1 MKLPRPTRTTL
12 IFSLCLIALA
22 SVLAYENHQLSLV
35 SNDLAA
41 TADKDSLNALL
52 TRLTKVDERL
62 DAVDGKHLVTNDDFR
77 SGQQALSNR
86 IDAVQ
91 AYAKQA
97 TETTQD
103 LSLRV
108 TAAEE
113 QVMVVKASIEMI
125 DIRLQELSKPLTTEP
140 PVVAPPPKP
149 VIRKKPQPAPQ
160 PPPFTVI
167 GIEYRI
173 SRWRALSVRGAIRQ
187 YPAKPDQP
195 DPARRWG
202 HGNWTAPAAM
212 DEGTEPSLLLTLMIS
227 QVGGMKIHNWG

>member
-86 IDAVQ
+86 IDTVQ

-97 TETTQD
+97 TETTHD

-113 QVMVVKASIEMI
+113 QVMVLKASIEMI
-125 DIRLQELSKPLTTEP
+125 EIRLQELSKPLTTEP
-140 PVVAPPPKP
+140 PVIAPPPKP
-149 VIRKKPQPAPQ
+149 VIRKKPPPAPQ

-167 GIEYRI
+167 GIEYRGGE
-173 SRWRALSVRGAIRQ
+173 RFLSVAPPGSTQLSQINLIR
-187 YPAKPDQP
+187 PGDGVTGTSWKLKS
-195 DPARRWG
+195 
-202 HGNWTAPAAM
+202 M
-212 DEGTEPSLLLTLMIS
+212 DGRLAHFEVAGLSRTLTVEP
-227 QVGGMKIHNWG
+227 

>member
-35 SNDLAA
+35 SNDLAS

-52 TRLTKVDERL
+52 TRLAKVDERL

-86 IDAVQ
+86 IDTVQ

-97 TETTQD
+97 TETTHD

-113 QVMVVKASIEMI
+113 QVMVLKASIEMI
-125 DIRLQELSKPLTTEP
+125 DNRLQELSKPQTTEP
-140 PVVAPPPKP
+140 LAAVSPPKTI
-149 VIRKKPQPAPQ
+149 IRKKPPPAPQ

-167 GIEYRI
+167 GIEYRGGE
-173 SRWRALSVRGAIRQ
+173 RFLSVAPPGSTQLSQINLIR
-187 YPAKPDQP
+187 PGD
-195 DPARRWG
+195 G
-202 HGNWTAPAAM
+202 VTGTAWKLKSM
-212 DEGTEPSLLLTLMIS
+212 DGRLAHFEVAGLSRTLTVEP
-227 QVGGMKIHNWG
+227 

>member
-35 SNDLAA
+35 SNNLAS

-52 TRLTKVDERL
+52 TRLAKVDERL

-97 TETTQD
+97 SKTTQD
-103 LSLRV
+103 LSMRV

-113 QVMVVKASIEMI
+113 QVMVLKASIEMI
-125 DIRLQELSKPLTTEP
+125 DIQLQELCNPQASEP
-140 PVVAPPPKP
+140 PMVAPPPKP
-149 VIRKKPQPAPQ
+149 VIRKKPPPAPQ

-167 GIEYRI
+167 GIEYRGGE
-173 SRWRALSVRGAIRQ
+173 RFLSVAPPGSTQLSQINLIR
-187 YPAKPDQP
+187 PGDGVTGTGLPQP
-195 DPARRWG
+195 PW
-202 HGNWTAPAAM
+202 
-212 DEGTEPSLLLTLMIS
+212 
-227 QVGGMKIHNWG
+227 MKVRSPLCCSP

>member
-12 IFSLCLIALA
+12 ILSLCLIALA

-35 SNDLAA
+35 SNDLAS

-52 TRLTKVDERL
+52 TRLAKVDERL
-62 DAVDGKHLVTNDDFR
+62 DAVDGKHLATNDDFR

-125 DIRLQELSKPLTTEP
+125 DIRLQELSKPQASEP

-149 VIRKKPQPAPQ
+149 VIRKKPPPAPQ

-167 GIEYRI
+167 GIEYRGGE
-173 SRWRALSVRGAIRQ
+173 RFLSVAPPGSTQLSQINLIR
-187 YPAKPDQP
+187 PGDGVTGTGLPQP
-195 DPARRWG
+195 PW
-202 HGNWTAPAAM
+202 
-212 DEGTEPSLLLTLMIS
+212 
-227 QVGGMKIHNWG
+227 MKVRSPLCCSP

>member
-35 SNDLAA
+35 SNDLAS

-52 TRLTKVDERL
+52 TRLAKVDERL
-62 DAVDGKHLVTNDDFR
+62 DAVDGKHLATNDDFR

-125 DIRLQELSKPLTTEP
+125 DIRLQELSKPQASEP

-149 VIRKKPQPAPQ
+149 VIRKKPPPAPQ

-167 GIEYRI
+167 GIEYRGGE
-173 SRWRALSVRGAIRQ
+173 RFLSVAPPGSTQLSQINLIR
-187 YPAKPDQP
+187 PGDGVTGTGLPQP
-195 DPARRWG
+195 PW
-202 HGNWTAPAAM
+202 
-212 DEGTEPSLLLTLMIS
+212 
-227 QVGGMKIHNWG
+227 MKVRSPLCCSP

>member
-12 IFSLCLIALA
+12 IFSLCLIALT

-35 SNDLAA
+35 SNNLAS

-52 TRLTKVDERL
+52 TRLAKVDERL
-62 DAVDGKHLVTNDDFR
+62 DAVDGKHFVTNDDFR

-97 TETTQD
+97 SETTQD

-113 QVMVVKASIEMI
+113 QVMVLKASIEMI

-140 PVVAPPPKP
+140 PVIAPLPKP
-149 VIRKKPQPAPQ
+149 VIRKKPPPAPQ

-167 GIEYRI
+167 GIEYRGGE
-173 SRWRALSVRGAIRQ
+173 RFLSVAPPGTTQLSQINLIR
-187 YPAKPDQP
+187 PGDGVTGTSWKLKS
-195 DPARRWG
+195 
-202 HGNWTAPAAM
+202 M
-212 DEGTEPSLLLTLMIS
+212 DGRLAHFEVAGLSRTLTVEP
-227 QVGGMKIHNWG
+227 

>member
-35 SNDLAA
+35 SNDLAS

-52 TRLTKVDERL
+52 TRLAKVDERL

-86 IDAVQ
+86 IDTVQ

-97 TETTQD
+97 TETTHD

-113 QVMVVKASIEMI
+113 QVMVLKASIEMI
-125 DIRLQELSKPLTTEP
+125 DIRLQELSKPQTTEP
-140 PVVAPPPKP
+140 LAAVSPPKTI
-149 VIRKKPQPAPQ
+149 IRKKPPPAPQ

-167 GIEYRI
+167 GIEYRGGE
-173 SRWRALSVRGAIRQ
+173 RFLSVAPPGSTQLSQINLIR
-187 YPAKPDQP
+187 PGDGVTGTGLPQP
-195 DPARRWG
+195 PW
-202 HGNWTAPAAM
+202 
-212 DEGTEPSLLLTLMIS
+212 
-227 QVGGMKIHNWG
+227 MKVRSPLCCSP

>member
-1 MKLPRPTRTTL
+1 MKLPRSTSTTL

-35 SNDLAA
+35 SNYLAS

-52 TRLTKVDERL
+52 TRLAKVDERL

-97 TETTQD
+97 SETTQD

-113 QVMVVKASIEMI
+113 QVMVLKASIEMI
-125 DIRLQELSKPLTTEP
+125 DIRLQELSKPQASEP

-149 VIRKKPQPAPQ
+149 VIRKKPPPAPQ

-167 GIEYRI
+167 GIEYRGGE
-173 SRWRALSVRGAIRQ
+173 RFLSVTPPGSTQLSQINLIR
-187 YPAKPDQP
+187 PGD
-195 DPARRWG
+195 G
-202 HGNWTAPAAM
+202 VTGTAWKLKSM
-212 DEGTEPSLLLTLMIS
+212 DGRLAHFEVAGLPRTLTVEP
-227 QVGGMKIHNWG
+227 

>member
-35 SNDLAA
+35 SNNLAS

-52 TRLTKVDERL
+52 TRLAKVDERL

-86 IDAVQ
+86 IDTVQ

-97 TETTQD
+97 SETTQD

-113 QVMVVKASIEMI
+113 QVKVLKASIEMI
-125 DIRLQELSKPLTTEP
+125 DIRLQELSKPQASEP
-140 PVVAPPPKP
+140 PVIAPPPKP
-149 VIRKKPQPAPQ
+149 VIRKKPPPAPQ
-160 PPPFTVI
+160 PPPFTII
-167 GIEYRI
+167 GIEYRGGE
-173 SRWRALSVRGAIRQ
+173 RFLSVAPPGSTQLSQINLIR
-187 YPAKPDQP
+187 PGDGVTGTSWKLKS
-195 DPARRWG
+195 
-202 HGNWTAPAAM
+202 M
-212 DEGTEPSLLLTLMIS
+212 DGRLAHFEVAGLSRTLTVEP
-227 QVGGMKIHNWG
+227 

>member
-35 SNDLAA
+35 SNDLAS

-52 TRLTKVDERL
+52 TRLAKVDERL
-62 DAVDGKHLVTNDDFR
+62 DAVDGKHLATNDDFR

-86 IDAVQ
+86 IDTVQ

-97 TETTQD
+97 TETTHD

-113 QVMVVKASIEMI
+113 QVMVLKASIEMI
-125 DIRLQELSKPLTTEP
+125 EIRLQELSKPLTTEP
-140 PVVAPPPKP
+140 PVIAPLPKP
-149 VIRKKPQPAPQ
+149 VIRKKPPPAPQ

-167 GIEYRI
+167 GIEYRGGE
-173 SRWRALSVRGAIRQ
+173 RFLSVAPPGSTQLSQINLIR
-187 YPAKPDQP
+187 PGDGVTGTGLPQP
-195 DPARRWG
+195 PW
-202 HGNWTAPAAM
+202 
-212 DEGTEPSLLLTLMIS
+212 
-227 QVGGMKIHNWG
+227 MKVRSPLCCSP

>member
-86 IDAVQ
+86 IDTVQ

-149 VIRKKPQPAPQ
+149 VIRKKPPPAPQ

-167 GIEYRI
+167 GIEYRGGE
-173 SRWRALSVRGAIRQ
+173 RFLSVAPPGSTQLSQINLIR
-187 YPAKPDQP
+187 PGD
-195 DPARRWG
+195 G
-202 HGNWTAPAAM
+202 VTGTAWKLKSM
-212 DEGTEPSLLLTLMIS
+212 DGRLAHFEVAGLSRTLTVEP
-227 QVGGMKIHNWG
+227 

>member
-86 IDAVQ
+86 IDTVQ

-97 TETTQD
+97 TETTHD

-113 QVMVVKASIEMI
+113 QVMVLKASIEMI
-125 DIRLQELSKPLTTEP
+125 EIRLQELSKPLTTEP
-140 PVVAPPPKP
+140 PVIAPLPKP
-149 VIRKKPQPAPQ
+149 VIRKKPPPAPQ

-167 GIEYRI
+167 GIEYRGGE
-173 SRWRALSVRGAIRQ
+173 RFLSVAPPGSTQLSQINLIR
-187 YPAKPDQP
+187 PGD
-195 DPARRWG
+195 G
-202 HGNWTAPAAM
+202 VTGTAWKLKSM
-212 DEGTEPSLLLTLMIS
+212 DGRLAHFEVAGLSRTLTVEP
-227 QVGGMKIHNWG
+227 

>member
-35 SNDLAA
+35 SNNLAS

-52 TRLTKVDERL
+52 TRLAKVDERL
-62 DAVDGKHLVTNDDFR
+62 DAVDGKHLATNDDFR

-125 DIRLQELSKPLTTEP
+125 DIRLQELSKPQASEP

-149 VIRKKPQPAPQ
+149 VIRKKPPPAPQ

-167 GIEYRI
+167 GIEYRGGE
-173 SRWRALSVRGAIRQ
+173 RFLSVAPPGSTQLSQINLIR
-187 YPAKPDQP
+187 PGDGVTGTGLPQP
-195 DPARRWG
+195 PW
-202 HGNWTAPAAM
+202 
-212 DEGTEPSLLLTLMIS
+212 
-227 QVGGMKIHNWG
+227 MKVRSPLCCSP

>member
-62 DAVDGKHLVTNDDFR
+62 DAVYGKHLVTNDDFR

-125 DIRLQELSKPLTTEP
+125 DIRLQELSKPQASEP

-149 VIRKKPQPAPQ
+149 VIRKKPPPAPQ

-167 GIEYRI
+167 GIEYRGGE
-173 SRWRALSVRGAIRQ
+173 RFLSVAPPGSTQLSQINLIR
-187 YPAKPDQP
+187 PGD
-195 DPARRWG
+195 G
-202 HGNWTAPAAM
+202 VTGTAWKLKSM
-212 DEGTEPSLLLTLMIS
+212 DGRLAHFEVAGLSRTLTVEP
-227 QVGGMKIHNWG
+227 

>member
-86 IDAVQ
+86 IDAIQ

-97 TETTQD
+97 SKNTQD
-103 LSLRV
+103 LSMRV

-113 QVMVVKASIEMI
+113 QVMVLKASIEMI
-125 DIRLQELSKPLTTEP
+125 DIRLQELSKPQTTEP
-140 PVVAPPPKP
+140 PAAVSPPKT
-149 VIRKKPQPAPQ
+149 VIRKKPPPAPQ

-167 GIEYRI
+167 GIEYRGGE
-173 SRWRALSVRGAIRQ
+173 RFLSVAPSGTTQLSQINLIR
-187 YPAKPDQP
+187 PGD
-195 DPARRWG
+195 G
-202 HGNWTAPAAM
+202 VTGTAWKLKSM
-212 DEGTEPSLLLTLMIS
+212 DGRLAHFEVAGLSRTLTVEP
-227 QVGGMKIHNWG
+227 

>member
-22 SVLAYENHQLSLV
+22 SVLAYENHQFSLV

-52 TRLTKVDERL
+52 TRLAKVDERL

-86 IDAVQ
+86 IDTVQ

-97 TETTQD
+97 SETTQD

-113 QVMVVKASIEMI
+113 QVMVLKASIEMI
-125 DIRLQELSKPLTTEP
+125 DIRLQELSKPQTTEP
-140 PVVAPPPKP
+140 PAAVSPPKT
-149 VIRKKPQPAPQ
+149 VIRKKHPPAPQ

-167 GIEYRI
+167 GIEYRGGE
-173 SRWRALSVRGAIRQ
+173 RFLSVAPSGSTQLSQIYLIR
-187 YPAKPDQP
+187 PGDGVTGTSWKLKS
-195 DPARRWG
+195 
-202 HGNWTAPAAM
+202 M
-212 DEGTEPSLLLTLMIS
+212 DGRLAHFEVAGLSRTLTVEP
-227 QVGGMKIHNWG
+227 

>member
-125 DIRLQELSKPLTTEP
+125 DIRLQELSKPQASEP

-149 VIRKKPQPAPQ
+149 VIRKKPPPAPQ

-167 GIEYRI
+167 GIEYRGGE
-173 SRWRALSVRGAIRQ
+173 RFLSVAPPGSTQLSQINLIR
-187 YPAKPDQP
+187 PGD
-195 DPARRWG
+195 G
-202 HGNWTAPAAM
+202 VTGTAWKLKSM
-212 DEGTEPSLLLTLMIS
+212 DGRLAHFEVAGLSRTLTVEP
-227 QVGGMKIHNWG
+227 

>member
-86 IDAVQ
+86 IDTVQ

-97 TETTQD
+97 TETTHD

-113 QVMVVKASIEMI
+113 QVMVLKANIEMI
-125 DIRLQELSKPLTTEP
+125 DIRLQELSKPQASEP

-149 VIRKKPQPAPQ
+149 VIRKKPPPAPQ

-167 GIEYRI
+167 GIEYRGGE
-173 SRWRALSVRGAIRQ
+173 RFLSVAPPGSTQLSQINLIR
-187 YPAKPDQP
+187 PGDGVTGTGLPQP
-195 DPARRWG
+195 PW
-202 HGNWTAPAAM
+202 
-212 DEGTEPSLLLTLMIS
+212 
-227 QVGGMKIHNWG
+227 MKVRSPLCCSP

>member
-86 IDAVQ
+86 IDTVQ

-97 TETTQD
+97 TETTHD

-113 QVMVVKASIEMI
+113 QVMVLKASIEMI
-125 DIRLQELSKPLTTEP
+125 EIRLQELSKPLTTEP
-140 PVVAPPPKP
+140 PVIAPLPKP
-149 VIRKKPQPAPQ
+149 VIRKKPPPAPQ

-167 GIEYRI
+167 GIEYRGGE
-173 SRWRALSVRGAIRQ
+173 RFLSVAPPGSTQLSQINLIR
-187 YPAKPDQP
+187 PGDGVTGTSWKLKS
-195 DPARRWG
+195 
-202 HGNWTAPAAM
+202 M
-212 DEGTEPSLLLTLMIS
+212 DGRLAHFEVAGLSRTLTVEP
-227 QVGGMKIHNWG
+227 

>member
-97 TETTQD
+97 TETTHD

-113 QVMVVKASIEMI
+113 QVMVLKASIEMI
-125 DIRLQELSKPLTTEP
+125 DIRLQELSKPQASEP

-149 VIRKKPQPAPQ
+149 VIRKKPPPAPQ

-167 GIEYRI
+167 GIEYRGGE
-173 SRWRALSVRGAIRQ
+173 RFLSVAPPGSTQLSQINLIR
-187 YPAKPDQP
+187 PGDGVTGTSWKLKS
-195 DPARRWG
+195 
-202 HGNWTAPAAM
+202 M
-212 DEGTEPSLLLTLMIS
+212 DGRLAHFEVAGLSRTLTVEP
-227 QVGGMKIHNWG
+227 

>member
-35 SNDLAA
+35 SNDLAS

-52 TRLTKVDERL
+52 TRLAKVDERL
-62 DAVDGKHLVTNDDFR
+62 DAVDSKHLVTNDDFR

-86 IDAVQ
+86 IDTVQ

-97 TETTQD
+97 TETTHD

-113 QVMVVKASIEMI
+113 QVMVLKASIEMI
-125 DIRLQELSKPLTTEP
+125 EIRLQELSKPLTTEP
-140 PVVAPPPKP
+140 PVIAPLPKP
-149 VIRKKPQPAPQ
+149 VIRKKPPPAPQ

-167 GIEYRI
+167 GIEYRGGE
-173 SRWRALSVRGAIRQ
+173 RFLSVAPSGTTQLSQINLIR
-187 YPAKPDQP
+187 PGD
-195 DPARRWG
+195 G
-202 HGNWTAPAAM
+202 VTGTAWKLKSM
-212 DEGTEPSLLLTLMIS
+212 DGRLAHFEVAGLSRTLTVEP
-227 QVGGMKIHNWG
+227 

>member
-35 SNDLAA
+35 SNNLAS

-52 TRLTKVDERL
+52 TRLAKVDERL

-86 IDAVQ
+86 IDDVQ
-91 AYAKQA
+91 TYAKQA
-97 TETTQD
+97 SETTQD

-113 QVMVVKASIEMI
+113 QVMVLTFCVRMVILTMTIPLFLLAGFTGLVDGLVRRDLRKFGSGRESSYLYHKA
-125 DIRLQELSKPLTTEP
+125 
-140 PVVAPPPKP
+140 
-149 VIRKKPQPAPQ
+149 
-160 PPPFTVI
+160 
-167 GIEYRI
+167 
-173 SRWRALSVRGAIRQ
+173 RGAII
-187 YPAKPDQP
+187 P
-195 DPARRWG
+195 
-202 HGNWTAPAAM
+202 
-212 DEGTEPSLLLTLMIS
+212 LMIVPWTVYLAMPLS
-227 QVGGMKIHNWG
+227 VSPFLILGPCAVLLGMSVYITVSSFKKYL

>member
-22 SVLAYENHQLSLV
+22 TVLAYENHQLSLV
-35 SNDLAA
+35 SNDLAS

-52 TRLTKVDERL
+52 TRLAKVDERL

-86 IDAVQ
+86 IDTVQ

-97 TETTQD
+97 TETTHD

-113 QVMVVKASIEMI
+113 QVMVLKASIEMI
-125 DIRLQELSKPLTTEP
+125 EIRLQELSKPLTTEP
-140 PVVAPPPKP
+140 PVIAPLPKP
-149 VIRKKPQPAPQ
+149 VIRKKPPPAPQ

-167 GIEYRI
+167 GIEYRGGE
-173 SRWRALSVRGAIRQ
+173 RFLSVAPPGSTQLSQINLIR
-187 YPAKPDQP
+187 PGDGVTGTSWKLKS
-195 DPARRWG
+195 
-202 HGNWTAPAAM
+202 M
-212 DEGTEPSLLLTLMIS
+212 DGRLAHFEVAGLSRTLTVEP
-227 QVGGMKIHNWG
+227 

>member
-86 IDAVQ
+86 IDTVQ

-97 TETTQD
+97 TETTHD

-113 QVMVVKASIEMI
+113 QVMVLKASIEMI
-125 DIRLQELSKPLTTEP
+125 DIRLQELCKPQASEP
-140 PVVAPPPKP
+140 PMVAPPPKP
-149 VIRKKPQPAPQ
+149 VIRKKPPPAPQ

-167 GIEYRI
+167 GIEYRGGE
-173 SRWRALSVRGAIRQ
+173 RFLSVAPPGSTQLSQINLIR
-187 YPAKPDQP
+187 PGDGVTGTGLPQP
-195 DPARRWG
+195 PW
-202 HGNWTAPAAM
+202 
-212 DEGTEPSLLLTLMIS
+212 
-227 QVGGMKIHNWG
+227 MKVRSPLCCSP

>member
-35 SNDLAA
+35 SNNLAS

-52 TRLTKVDERL
+52 TRLAKVDERL

-86 IDAVQ
+86 IDTVQ

-97 TETTQD
+97 TETTHD

-113 QVMVVKASIEMI
+113 QVMVLKASIEMI
-125 DIRLQELSKPLTTEP
+125 DIRLQELSKPQATEP
-140 PVVAPPPKP
+140 PAAVSPPKT
-149 VIRKKPQPAPQ
+149 VIRKKPPPAPQ

-167 GIEYRI
+167 GIEYRGGE
-173 SRWRALSVRGAIRQ
+173 RFLSVAPPGSTQLSQINLIR
-187 YPAKPDQP
+187 PGD
-195 DPARRWG
+195 G
-202 HGNWTAPAAM
+202 VTGTAWKLKSM
-212 DEGTEPSLLLTLMIS
+212 DGRFAHFEVAGLSRTLTVEP
-227 QVGGMKIHNWG
+227 

>member
-35 SNDLAA
+35 SNNLAA

-52 TRLTKVDERL
+52 TRLAKVDERL

-86 IDAVQ
+86 TEAVQ

-113 QVMVVKASIEMI
+113 QVMVLKASIEMI
-125 DIRLQELSKPLTTEP
+125 DIRLQELSKPQASEP

-149 VIRKKPQPAPQ
+149 VIRKKPPPAPQ

-167 GIEYRI
+167 GIEYRGGE
-173 SRWRALSVRGAIRQ
+173 RFLSVAPPGSTQLSQINLIR
-187 YPAKPDQP
+187 PGD
-195 DPARRWG
+195 G
-202 HGNWTAPAAM
+202 VTGTAWKLKSM
-212 DEGTEPSLLLTLMIS
+212 DGRFAHFEVAGLSRTLTVEP
-227 QVGGMKIHNWG
+227 

>member
-35 SNDLAA
+35 SNDLAS

-52 TRLTKVDERL
+52 TRLAKVDERL
-62 DAVDGKHLVTNDDFR
+62 DAVDGKHLATNDDFR

-86 IDAVQ
+86 IDTVQ

-97 TETTQD
+97 TETTHD

-113 QVMVVKASIEMI
+113 QVMVLKASIEMI
-125 DIRLQELSKPLTTEP
+125 DNRLQELSKPQTTEP
-140 PVVAPPPKP
+140 LAAVSPPKTI
-149 VIRKKPQPAPQ
+149 IRKKPPPAPQ

-167 GIEYRI
+167 GIEYRGGE
-173 SRWRALSVRGAIRQ
+173 RFLSVAPSGTTQLSQINLIR
-187 YPAKPDQP
+187 PGD
-195 DPARRWG
+195 G
-202 HGNWTAPAAM
+202 VTGTAWKLKSM
-212 DEGTEPSLLLTLMIS
+212 DGRLAHFEVAGLSRTLTVEP
-227 QVGGMKIHNWG
+227 

>member
-35 SNDLAA
+35 SNNLAS

-52 TRLTKVDERL
+52 TRLAKVDERL

-86 IDAVQ
+86 IDTVQ
-91 AYAKQA
+91 AYA
-97 TETTQD
+97 
-103 LSLRV
+103 V

-113 QVMVVKASIEMI
+113 QVMVLKASIEMI
-125 DIRLQELSKPLTTEP
+125 DIRLQELSKPQASEP

-149 VIRKKPQPAPQ
+149 VIRKKPPPAPQ

-167 GIEYRI
+167 GIEYRGGE
-173 SRWRALSVRGAIRQ
+173 RFLSVAPPGSTQLSQINLIR
-187 YPAKPDQP
+187 PGD
-195 DPARRWG
+195 G
-202 HGNWTAPAAM
+202 VTGTAWKLKSM
-212 DEGTEPSLLLTLMIS
+212 DGRLAHFEVAGLSRTLTVEP
-227 QVGGMKIHNWG
+227 

>member
-22 SVLAYENHQLSLV
+22 SVLAYVNHQLSLV
-35 SNDLAA
+35 SNNLAA

-52 TRLTKVDERL
+52 TRLAKVDERL

-91 AYAKQA
+91 AYARQA
-97 TETTQD
+97 SETTQD

-113 QVMVVKASIEMI
+113 QVMVLKASIEMI
-125 DIRLQELSKPLTTEP
+125 DIRLQELSKPQASEP

-149 VIRKKPQPAPQ
+149 VIRKKPPSAPQ

-167 GIEYRI
+167 GIEYRGGE
-173 SRWRALSVRGAIRQ
+173 RFLSVAPSGSTQLSQINLIR
-187 YPAKPDQP
+187 PGDGVTGTSWKLKS
-195 DPARRWG
+195 
-202 HGNWTAPAAM
+202 M
-212 DEGTEPSLLLTLMIS
+212 DGRLAHFEVAGLSRTLTVEP
-227 QVGGMKIHNWG
+227 

>member
-35 SNDLAA
+35 SNNLAS

-52 TRLTKVDERL
+52 TRLAKVDERL

-86 IDAVQ
+86 IDAIQ

-97 TETTQD
+97 SKNTQD
-103 LSLRV
+103 LSMRV

-113 QVMVVKASIEMI
+113 QVMVLKASIEMI
-125 DIRLQELSKPLTTEP
+125 DIRLQELCNPQASEP
-140 PVVAPPPKP
+140 PMVAPPPKP
-149 VIRKKPQPAPQ
+149 VIRKKPPPAPQ

-167 GIEYRI
+167 GIEYRGGE
-173 SRWRALSVRGAIRQ
+173 RFLSVAPPGSTQLSQINLIR
-187 YPAKPDQP
+187 PGD
-195 DPARRWG
+195 G
-202 HGNWTAPAAM
+202 VTGTAWKLKSM
-212 DEGTEPSLLLTLMIS
+212 DGRLAHFEVAGLSRTLTVEP
-227 QVGGMKIHNWG
+227 

>member
-35 SNDLAA
+35 SNNLAS

-52 TRLTKVDERL
+52 TRLAKVDERL

-86 IDAVQ
+86 IDTVQ

-97 TETTQD
+97 TETTHD

-113 QVMVVKASIEMI
+113 QVMVLKASIEMI
-125 DIRLQELSKPLTTEP
+125 EIRLQELSKPLTTEP
-140 PVVAPPPKP
+140 PVIAPLPKP
-149 VIRKKPQPAPQ
+149 VIRKKPPPAPQ

-167 GIEYRI
+167 GIEYRGGE
-173 SRWRALSVRGAIRQ
+173 RFLSVAPPGSTQLSQINLIR
-187 YPAKPDQP
+187 PGDGVTGTGLPQP
-195 DPARRWG
+195 PW
-202 HGNWTAPAAM
+202 
-212 DEGTEPSLLLTLMIS
+212 
-227 QVGGMKIHNWG
+227 MKVRSPLCCSP